1 MTFTNFLQ
9 VLAFNLLSSTIPLC
23 LCLYFTVFLIKN
35 RLLKVV
41 NSENKKK
48 AKVIPNE
55 ED

>member
-23 LCLYFTVFLIKN
+23 ISLYVTAYLIKVKFVE
-35 RLLKVV
+35 RKDKTSKSRKEIL
-41 NSENKKK
+41 
-48 AKVIPNE
+48 AE

>member
-23 LCLYFTVFLIKN
+23 ISLYVTAYLIKVKFVE
-35 RLLKVV
+35 RKEKKQ
-41 NSENKKK
+41 NSKDD
-48 AKVIPNE
+48 